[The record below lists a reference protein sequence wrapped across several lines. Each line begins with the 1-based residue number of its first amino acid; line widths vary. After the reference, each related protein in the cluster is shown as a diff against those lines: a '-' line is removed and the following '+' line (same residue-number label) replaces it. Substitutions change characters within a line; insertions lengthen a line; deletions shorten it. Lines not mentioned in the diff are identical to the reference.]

1 MSPDMNT
8 PGTGG
13 NPPRPRPPR
22 TPSPQDGQPKETGAP
37 EQPARPDAPSTRSAG
52 SGNGSQPTRRPAP
65 RRPDGANRPPERPPG
80 GAKGAAGK
88 PDDARSG
95 KPNPSASAP
104 KPSDGKD
111 GKRNGQNNAGAPDK
125 PGNPA
130 AKSADASSPGTPA
143 DGLNDQ
149 AKDHAKGKL
158 DPKNLGANATG
169 VDYSDKGMKDRLEHQ
184 AADVAMDAT
193 PGLGQFNQ
201 ARKQIKNANKMQR
214 QAGVDNKATEK
225 VEEVMDKGVDTG
237 IKMAKV
243 TAGATAGGAVGGA
256 AMMTIMMMKM
266 LMALKNFAIGAV
278 TKTLGFF
285 ANAFNAVSGFFS
297 NLLGIG
303 ATAAKAVAGAA
314 VTVATATAGFVGVGV
329 VNVVTPKD
337 VGSSCVPKAKV
348 VDSASQEYV
357 AEPGEAR
364 VAQETNAKKL
374 WSVYSRIGGTKEQ
387 TAAVLGNLHHE
398 SAGLDPT
405 ATETVYDEPFQM
417 GKKKKHAMDVDYDV
431 MQIDSAYGSKYPAI
445 KRIGIGLA
453 QWTNGRNQ
461 LLIDFSKKTDSN
473 WFDFDTQVRFMLA
486 GDDATR
492 QTQLKNFLSGGN
504 GNVSVETE
512 KFMNT
517 WIGLSSP
524 NASLGDRQAA
534 STDYMFILERA
545 EADNSYADSILSG
558 LNVDRSQGNT
568 AQDAFAKDDGCGNAI
583 ATHYANAAED
593 GTGEVPA
600 GIELVPWTRE
610 TLPEGLRKYM
620 KDPQN
625 AGLSWGSG
633 GGWAPGVIPNQC
645 VAFASSYFMLV
656 YPDWNK
662 GGRGT
667 SRPTGNGIGTASGW
681 ASHYGESTSKSPSG
695 GAVFSLPAPSPTGHT
710 GFVQHVF
717 ANGDIFVAE
726 QNIPGVSGELAGMS
740 YSWGFRVIPKD
751 VYQSQ
756 GFTFFKPSGATPNWG
771 TTGKA

>member
-1 MSPDMNT
+1 MNT
-8 PGTGG
+8 PGGQA
-13 NPPRPRPPR
+13 PRPRPPR
-22 TPSPQDGQPKETGAP
+22 PSGQGQGGAGQPSPKNEAGGRPRPNAP
-37 EQPARPDAPSTRSAG
+37 ERAAG
-52 SGNGSQPTRRPAP
+52 SGNGSQQAGNRPAP
-65 RRPDGANRPPERPPG
+65 RRPEGAGNDKPSPG
-80 GAKGAAGK
+80 GKEGKEGADKASGADK
-88 PDDARSG
+88 TGNAPD
-95 KPNPSASAP
+95 
-104 KPSDGKD
+104 
-111 GKRNGQNNAGAPDK
+111 AGA
-125 PGNPA
+125 G
-130 AKSADASSPGTPA
+130 
-143 DGLNDQ
+143 GLKDQ
-149 AKDHAKGKL
+149 AKGQL

-169 VDYSDKGMKDRLEHQ
+169 VDYGGKGTRDRLEHQ

-193 PGLGQFNQ
+193 PGLAQFNQ
-201 ARKQIKNANKMQR
+201 ARKQVKNANKMQR
-214 QAGVDNKATEK
+214 NAGIDNKATEK
-225 VEEVMDKGVDTG
+225 AEEVMDKGVDTG
-237 IKMAKV
+237 IKAAKIA
-243 TAGATAGGAVGGA
+243 AGTTAGGAVGGA

-285 ANAFNAVSGFFS
+285 ANAFNAVSSFFS

-314 VTVATATAGFVGVGV
+314 VTVATASAGFVGVGV
-329 VNVVTPKD
+329 VNVITPKD
-337 VGSSCVPKAKV
+337 VGSMCVPKAKV
-348 VDSASQEYV
+348 VDAASQEYV

-431 MQIDSAYGSKYPAI
+431 MQIDSVYGSKYPAI

-461 LLIDFSKKTDSN
+461 LLIDFAKKTDSN

-486 GDDATR
+486 GDDGTR

-504 GNVSVETE
+504 GNVSAETE
-512 KFMNT
+512 KFMNS

-524 NASLGDRQAA
+524 NPSLSDRQAA
-534 STDYMFILERA
+534 STDYMFILARA

-620 KDPQN
+620 KDPEK

-633 GGWAPGVIPNQC
+633 GGWAPGVIPDQC

-756 GFTFFKPSGATPNWG
+756 GFSFFKPSGATPNWG
-771 TTGKA
+771 ATGNA